1 MTRASFLLLLA
12 LTTLPAEVRRDAR
25 DPDTLVVHEW
35 GTFTSVA
42 GENGEQVEWLPLE
55 GQNDLPCFVERFRRF
70 GPKSS
75 LAATVRMETPVLYFY
90 APRETSVDV
99 SVRFPGGL
107 VTEWYPRAAV
117 TPAAVVSNATLAS
130 PGFES
135 TATWSRVAVRPGG
148 AESFP
153 TEPRASHY
161 YAARRTDA
169 APVTV
174 GRQSEKFLFYRGV
187 ARVTLPVSA
196 TVSADGS
203 AVVTGRGPLGTLIRF
218 DRRNGRLGYEIRD
231 VNGARTALATPALTG
246 DLDTLSARLEAILV
260 GEGLYPREARAM
272 VDTWRDS
279 WFEEGS
285 RLLYIVP
292 RAAVDA
298 MLPLDVKPRPTAT
311 ERVFVGRMELVTPAT
326 IAEVKRALE
335 TRDRAALLKYGR
347 FLLPIAQR
355 ILAAPSSG
363 LDRRSTEQFMYGAF
377 ADLTRRGTSCPSAG
391 TQ

>member
-12 LTTLPAEVRRDAR
+12 LTTLPAEVRRDTR
-25 DPDTLVVHEW
+25 DPDNLVVHEW

-42 GENGEQVEWLPLE
+42 GEHGEQVEWLPLE
-55 GQNDLPCFVERFRRF
+55 GQNDLPCFVERFRYFRAKF
-70 GPKSS
+70 AIP
-75 LAATVRMETPVLYFY
+75 ATVRMETPVLYFY
-90 APRETSVDV
+90 APRETAVDV

-117 TPAAVVSNATLAS
+117 TPAATISDGALAA
-130 PGFES
+130 PGFVS
-135 TATWSRVAVRPGG
+135 TATWSGVAVRPQVGD
-148 AESFP
+148 SFP

-174 GRQSEKFLFYRGV
+174 GGQSEKFLFYRGV
-187 ARVTLPVSA
+187 ARVILPVSA
-196 TVSADGS
+196 TVSADGT
-203 AVVTGRGPLGTLIRF
+203 AEVTGRGPLGTIVRF
-218 DRRNGRLGYEIRD
+218 DRRNGRLGFEVR
-231 VNGARTALATPALTG
+231 NEKGSRTTIATPALTG
-246 DLDTLSARLEAILV
+246 DLDTLATRLEAILV

-279 WFEEGS
+279 WFEEGT
-285 RLLYIVP
+285 RLLYLMP

-298 MLPLDVKPRPTAT
+298 MLPLEVKPRPTAT
-311 ERVFVGRMELVTPAT
+311 ERVFVGRMELFTPAT
-326 IAEVKRALE
+326 TGEVQRALE

-355 ILAAPSSG
+355 LLAAPSSG
-363 LDRRSTEQFMYGAF
+363 LDRRSTEQFMYSAF
-377 ADLTRRGTSCPSAG
+377 ADLTRGTACPVPRA
-391 TQ
+391 Q